1 MNTEQTQTGLS
12 PLVCGGALVV
22 RDITLCHLPYQ
33 DAPFV
38 HGWIDT
44 ADGPRDVWLRNDG
57 VWTSDE
63 GDERNSL
70 ILNDGWNPPKE
81 TKELKL

>member
-1 MNTEQTQTGLS
+1 MNTENSRTSGSIAS
-12 PLVCGGALVV
+12 PLLCGGELVV
-22 RDITLCHLPYQ
+22 RDIAVCHLPYQ

-44 ADGPRDVWLRNDG
+44 ADGPRDVWLRSDG
-57 VWTSDE
+57 VWTSEE

-70 ILNDGWNPPKE
+70 SLSDGWNPSKE
-81 TKELKL
+81 